1 MLPNHLSV
9 FRSNLLPKM
18 VGPYEEVKSM
28 VCASLHV
35 RRLHN
40 KETCNEQGV
49 LTCPLGFILKK
60 KKEKKNQSNGSL
72 DFGRALPKWASLQT
86 ESSILAFVVRHL
98 RLHLLSTQTL
108 PLFIYLL
115 MSI

>member
-1 MLPNHLSV
+1 MIPNHLSV
-9 FRSNLLPKM
+9 FRSSLLPKM

-60 KKEKKNQSNGSL
+60 KKEKKIKVMEVWILEGHYQNGLASKQSHP
-72 DFGRALPKWASLQT
+72 F
-86 ESSILAFVVRHL
+86 
-98 RLHLLSTQTL
+98 LLL
-108 PLFIYLL
+108 
-115 MSI
+115 